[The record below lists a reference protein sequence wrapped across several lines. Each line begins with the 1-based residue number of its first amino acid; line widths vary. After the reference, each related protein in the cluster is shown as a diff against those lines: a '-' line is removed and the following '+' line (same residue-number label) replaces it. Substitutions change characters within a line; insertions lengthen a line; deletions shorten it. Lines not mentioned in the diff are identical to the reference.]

1 MKKILTLVGGVGGS
15 KLVLGLSHIL
25 DPENLMIIVN
35 TGDDEEIYG
44 LYVSPDLDTVMY
56 TLADVVNKKFGWG
69 IGNDSFVTL
78 NQLDKYGVDTWFKI
92 GDIDFATHIL
102 RTEMIQSGMTLS
114 EITKQLCSK
123 FNIKHTVIPMTD
135 GKVNT
140 ILETDKGFM
149 EFQEYFVKN
158 QFKPSV
164 KSVSF
169 KGIDDCVATPD
180 FDAAL
185 NEYDNLIICPSNP
198 FLSILPIL
206 SIPDVR
212 SKIRNF
218 NGTKIAVSPIIG
230 NDSVKGPAGKM
241 LKEQGHEVSALGVAR
256 LYSDIC
262 DIFVIDSS
270 DKNLVSEIEDL
281 GIEVHLSNIMM
292 NTKEDKI
299 ALAKNLLS
307 LLD

>member
-1 MKKILTLVGGVGGS
+1 MKKTLTLVGGVGGS

-25 DPENLMIIVN
+25 DPDHLMIVVN

-69 IGNDSFVTL
+69 VGDDSFVTL

-92 GDIDFATHIL
+92 GDIDFATHIF
-102 RTEMIQSGMTLS
+102 RTKMIQSGMTLS

-123 FNIKHTVIPMTD
+123 FNIKHHVVPMTD

-140 ILETDKGFM
+140 ILETDKGIM

-164 KSVSF
+164 KSIF
-169 KGIDDCVATPD
+169 FNGIEDCVASPD
-180 FDAAL
+180 FDIAL
-185 NEYDNLIICPSNP
+185 NEYDDLIICPSNP

-218 NGTKIAVSPIIG
+218 NGTKVAVSPIIG
-230 NDSVKGPAGKM
+230 NDSIKGPAGKM
-241 LKEQGHEVSALGVAR
+241 LKEQGYEVSALGVAK

-262 DIFVIDSS
+262 DIFVIDVS
-270 DKNLVSEIEDL
+270 DKNLISEIEDL
-281 GIEVHLSNIMM
+281 GIEVQLSNIMM

-307 LLD
+307 LLG

>member
-1 MKKILTLVGGVGGS
+1 MKKTLTLVGGVGGS

-25 DPENLMIIVN
+25 DPDHLMIVVN

-69 IGNDSFVTL
+69 VRDDSFVTL

-92 GDIDFATHIL
+92 GDIDFATHIF
-102 RTEMIQSGMTLS
+102 RTKMIQSGMTLS

-123 FNIKHTVIPMTD
+123 FNIKHHVVPMTD

-140 ILETDKGFM
+140 ILETDKGIM

-169 KGIDDCVATPD
+169 NGIDDCVASPD
-180 FDAAL
+180 FDIAL
-185 NEYDNLIICPSNP
+185 KEYDDLIICPSNP

-218 NGTKIAVSPIIG
+218 NGTKVAV
-230 NDSVKGPAGKM
+230 
-241 LKEQGHEVSALGVAR
+241 
-256 LYSDIC
+256 
-262 DIFVIDSS
+262 
-270 DKNLVSEIEDL
+270 
-281 GIEVHLSNIMM
+281 
-292 NTKEDKI
+292 
-299 ALAKNLLS
+299 LS
-307 LLD
+307 LIHISEPTRPY